1 MLLNVTLNLKNTQK
15 RLNRFGNFR
24 PLKKADA
31 KMPRTYIYQ
40 YYNID
45 PIEGSTFVQKSY
57 KIGKNVDNVIC
68 PIKKVDNDAICPIH
82 ENVEGVD
89 LAKINYQFWP
99 LLKLMAF
106 LKL

>member
-1 MLLNVTLNLKNTQK
+1 MKNAQK

-24 PLKKADA
+24 PLKKVDA

-45 PIEGSTFVQKSY
+45 PI
-57 KIGKNVDNVIC
+57 VIC